1 MNTVPQSFAE
11 WMAAIQPDERFALC
25 VVAIIFGTALC
36 VFTIGFISFTVR
48 SIHRSR
54 LETALKRELLD
65 RGLAADEVA
74 KVIQATA
81 GQKLT
86 CGNS

>member
-1 MNTVPQSFAE
+1 
-11 WMAAIQPDERFALC
+11 MAAIEPDERFALC
-25 VVAIIFGTALC
+25 VVATILGTVLF
-36 VFTIGFISFTVR
+36 VFTIGFITFTIR

-54 LETALKRELLD
+54 LETELKRELLD
-65 RGLAADEVA
+65 RGLSVDEVA

-81 GQKLT
+81 GRELK

>member
-1 MNTVPQSFAE
+1 LGTVLF
-11 WMAAIQPDERFALC
+11 
-25 VVAIIFGTALC
+25 
-36 VFTIGFISFTVR
+36 VFTIGFITYTIR

-54 LETALKRELLD
+54 LETELKRELLD
-65 RGLAADEVA
+65 RGLSVDEVA

-81 GQKLT
+81 GQGLK

>member
-1 MNTVPQSFAE
+1 
-11 WMAAIQPDERFALC
+11 MAAIEPDERFALC
-25 VVAIIFGTALC
+25 VVATILGTVLF
-36 VFTIGFISFTVR
+36 VFTIGFITYTIR

-54 LETALKRELLD
+54 LETELKRELLD
-65 RGLAADEVA
+65 RGLSVDEVA

-81 GQKLT
+81 GQGLK